1 MIGAA
6 KHQRGAALIIV
17 LLLAATLSF
26 LVLALVAATT
36 QSARRSG
43 GAAIRGELLWRV
55 SSAEIIAKAAIAE
68 ALSAADQG
76 GPPLTRAH
84 PLFSQQLDIPFTNG
98 AGAIIFADATR
109 CFNLNSLAAGG
120 DNSESSGVSAEFVTL
135 LTSVGLS
142 DADAQAMAGV
152 VKDWIDEDS
161 VQEIGGAED
170 GFYASL
176 PTPYR
181 TGGASIAAVSELRA
195 MKGVTSALYGAI
207 SPYLCALPTDERG
220 ILNVN
225 ALRPED
231 APLLTAVTGGVLDQS
246 TAADLLEK
254 RPPGGWANVEQF
266 LALPPFQDDDFDT
279 QGLSARIS
287 VTPQYVEAVAGA
299 TVNEIDMNVRLLF
312 SAADSA
318 NVVLISRVLGSG
330 A

>member
-1 MIGAA
+1 M
-6 KHQRGAALIIV
+6 KVSVHRQRGAALIIV

-43 GAAIRGELLWRV
+43 GAAMRGELLWRA
-55 SSAEIIAKAAIAE
+55 SSAEIIAKAAISE
-68 ALSAADQG
+68 ALRVADLG

-84 PLFSQQLDIPFTNG
+84 PLFAQQLNIPFTNG
-98 AGAIIFADATR
+98 AGAIIFADASR
-109 CFNLNSLAAGG
+109 CFNVNSLG
-120 DNSESSGVSAEFVTL
+120 DSASDTAVAEFVTL
-135 LTSVGLS
+135 LIAAGLS
-142 DADAQAMAGV
+142 DADAQSLAGV

-170 GFYASL
+170 GFYTSL

-181 TGGASIAAVSELRA
+181 TGGAPVASVSELRA
-195 MKGVTSALYGAI
+195 MKGVTGGIYGAI
-207 SPYLCALPTDERG
+207 SPFLCALPTGDAA
-220 ILNVN
+220 IVNVN
-225 ALRPED
+225 ALRRED
-231 APLLTAVTGGVLDQS
+231 APLLTAITSGVLDPV
-246 TAADLLEK
+246 TAADLLED

-266 LALPPFQDDDFDT
+266 LALRAFQDEEFDI

-299 TVNEIDMNVRLLF
+299 TVNEIDMSVRLLF
-312 SAADSA
+312 AATDSG
-318 NVVLISRVLGSG
+318 NVRLISRTLGSG